1 MSSTALKFTL
11 RFRNRQ
17 THEILGLL
25 AERRGVSKNQL
36 AEEMIEREVQA
47 AALLLADDLTGDAS
61 SCCAAIGAKRISS
74 RPSRTSRMRRRIEED
89 PIKTSLV
96 RSSADDAFGI
106 SQAFVA

>member
-1 MSSTALKFTL
+1 MSPAAPKFTL

-17 THEILGLL
+17 THQILGLL

-47 AALLLADDLTGDAS
+47 AALLLAEDLTGTLDLLRGYRREDHLEQ
-61 SCCAAIGAKRISS
+61 AIADFAHAEAY
-74 RPSRTSRMRRRIEED
+74 EED

-106 SQAFVA
+106 SQAFAA